1 MKIVVVAQRRSITFY
16 TGWFKWAW
24 LFAGAGAGRG
34 RQTALFAFLS
44 HNITFLSLLIPLC
57 WQVCSE
63 IWSLAAVP
71 GEPVLLEWLVKRGTS
86 LYLVEPD
93 RQGTYVCVLG
103 LVINTWTARLLL
115 TPAEWR
121 HYFSVRFCF
130 FLFFLFFLG
139 GGVNRDTSV
148 SRPRTHQ
155 HQVRK
160 HAQTGTPSRSEKEAD
175 GSFST
180 EGDKQNQ
187 IYSVWTDGIIR
198 SVSTHTCRRTQ
209 RRSHKKN
216 KLIQTQLSCGY
227 DWPKQQYEADS
238 G

>member
-1 MKIVVVAQRRSITFY
+1 MKIVVAAQRRSITFY

-139 GGVNRDTSV
+139 GGKPRHKCIQTTHTST
-148 SRPRTHQ
+148 SS
-155 HQVRK
+155 
-160 HAQTGTPSRSEKEAD
+160 AQTRSDRDAK
-175 GSFST
+175 SQW
-180 EGDKQNQ
+180 K
-187 IYSVWTDGIIR
+187 R
-198 SVSTHTCRRTQ
+198 SWWLLLHWRR
-209 RRSHKKN
+209 
-216 KLIQTQLSCGY
+216 
-227 DWPKQQYEADS
+227 
-238 G
+238 

>member
-1 MKIVVVAQRRSITFY
+1 MLTSVFWNMEFGCCPWRACAVGMISKAWNQPVSC
-16 TGWFKWAW
+16 WA
-24 LFAGAGAGRG
+24 
-34 RQTALFAFLS
+34 RQTG
-44 HNITFLSLLIPLC
+44 NICMCAGPCNQHMDCEASANA
-57 WQVCSE
+57 S
-63 IWSLAAVP
+63 
-71 GEPVLLEWLVKRGTS
+71 R
-86 LYLVEPD
+86 VE
-93 RQGTYVCVLG
+93 
-103 LVINTWTARLLL
+103 ALLL
-115 TPAEWR
+115 SA
-121 HYFSVRFCF
+121 
-130 FLFFLFFLG
+130 FLFFFVFFVFFG